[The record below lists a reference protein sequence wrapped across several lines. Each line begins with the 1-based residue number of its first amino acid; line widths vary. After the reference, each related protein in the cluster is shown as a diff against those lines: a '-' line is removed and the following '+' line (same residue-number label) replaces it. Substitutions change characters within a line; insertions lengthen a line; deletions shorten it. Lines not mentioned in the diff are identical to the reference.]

1 MPRFSANLSMLF
13 KELPLVERI
22 DAAADAGFTA
32 IEFQGPYEAPAE
44 ALAARVEARG
54 LKVVLLNA
62 PSGVNPGEKG
72 LGGALGREADFWT
85 NFKTAM
91 SYARPLRAAN
101 LRIISGVV
109 TDEGDREAMLAT
121 LVKNLQRAAPV
132 AAASGV
138 TLTLEPLNPTDAPGY
153 LLPNIAAALSVIDRV
168 GRPDVALQFDFYHLQ
183 MTAGD
188 LAGHASR
195 HLGRYA
201 HVQFSNAPG
210 RHEPG
215 AGEIDYGYLFAHLDL
230 IGYAGWVGC
239 EYWPSA
245 DTLSSLTWAAP
256 WGIGVK
262 PGS

>member
-13 KELPLVERI
+13 KELPLLERI
-22 DAAADAGFTA
+22 DAAADAGFAA

-44 ALAARVEARG
+44 AIAARVEARG

-62 PSGVNPGEKG
+62 PSGVNPGDKG

-85 NFKTAM
+85 NFETAM
-91 SYARPLRAAN
+91 SYARPLKASN

-109 TDEGDREAMLAT
+109 ADEADREPMLAT

-153 LLPNIAAALSVIDRV
+153 LLPNIATALEVIDRV
-168 GRPDVALQFDFYHLQ
+168 GSPNVALQFDFYHLQ

-215 AGEIDYGYLFAHLDL
+215 AGEIDYGFLFAHLDR
-230 IGYAGWVGC
+230 IGYGGWVGC
-239 EYWPSA
+239 EYWPSR
-245 DTLSSLTWAAP
+245 DTKSSLAWAAP
-256 WGIGVK
+256 WGIAVR
-262 PGS
+262 

>member
-54 LKVVLLNA
+54 LKVILLNA

-85 NFKTAM
+85 NFETAM
-91 SYARPLRAAN
+91 SYARPLKASN

-109 TDEGDREAMLAT
+109 ADEADREAMLAT

-153 LLPNIAAALSVIDRV
+153 LLPNIAAVLAVIDRV
-168 GRPDVALQFDFYHLQ
+168 GSPNVALQFDFYHQQ
-183 MTAGD
+183 MTGGD

-230 IGYAGWVGC
+230 IGYDGWVGC

-245 DTLSSLTWAAP
+245 DTLSSLAWAAP
-256 WGIGVK
+256 WGIGAR
-262 PGS
+262 